1 LSLAATHFSGTGRL
15 LLALA
20 GAILLSAG
28 ALVLPSRAAAGG
40 LYETYAIQGYE
51 VWYAPTVGTFVGT
64 GAGTDGFGAALD
76 LNAWHAR
83 IEHDELLI
91 PSGRVTGGKATLY
104 RLDGVRIE
112 GYFSDGLATQTYPGP
127 ECTTEYHTVTGTLR
141 DVTSSARPGV
151 TGVGH
156 FSATLVH
163 YRAHVFGSCY
173 AYSASVSG
181 TITVWI

>member
-1 LSLAATHFSGTGRL
+1 MLTS
-15 LLALA
+15 
-20 GAILLSAG
+20 G
-28 ALVLPSRAAAGG
+28 ALMLPSRAAAAG
-40 LYETYAIQGYE
+40 LYETYAIHGYE

-64 GAGTDGFGAALD
+64 GAGRDGFGSSFE
-76 LNAWHAR
+76 LNAWHAS

-91 PSGRVTGGKATLY
+91 PSGRVTGGKASLY

-112 GYFSDGLATQTYPGP
+112 GYFSEGLATQTYPGP
-127 ECTTEYHTVTGTLR
+127 ECSTEYHTVTGTLR
-141 DVTSSARPGV
+141 DVTSSARPGEV
-151 TGVGH
+151 GVGQ

-163 YRAHVFGSCY
+163 YRAHVFGACY